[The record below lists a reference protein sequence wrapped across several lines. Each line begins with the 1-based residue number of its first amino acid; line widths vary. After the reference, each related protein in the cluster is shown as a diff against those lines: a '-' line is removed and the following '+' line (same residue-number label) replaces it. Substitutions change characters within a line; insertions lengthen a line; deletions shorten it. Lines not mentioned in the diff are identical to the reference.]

1 MQRTGW
7 AQKVSASA
15 IALGVGLSAMQPA
28 RAQDV
33 AAPDPGDAIVVTGT
47 REQAQTQ
54 FQALSP
60 VDVFSRETVRSTVS
74 SSLDTT
80 LAQLVPSFDVRR
92 LPASDGPQFVRPA
105 SLDGLTPDM
114 TLVLVNGKRF
124 HRSAFLQSNGAQAA
138 DLQQIPAF
146 DTGRIEVLRDG
157 ASAQYGSDAIAG
169 VINIILDE
177 KPGYSLYAQG
187 SQFYAGDGRQYQV
200 GARAG
205 YALKGGGHFVLTG
218 EYSNADATSRTQQ
231 RPDAIA
237 FQAANPTL
245 AVPDP
250 VQRWGNPE
258 FKAAKVALDA
268 AEPLTDAIEAYAFG
282 TYAHTS
288 GISDINWRNPST
300 NASIFNT
307 TTVFPGFNLR
317 TVYPTG
323 FTPREGIRSNDGQVV
338 GGVRSTG
345 AGSFTWDLS
354 GSYGTNDSRFLLDN
368 SINASL
374 GPNSPHDFN
383 LGHLIQRELNLN
395 ADAVYRFELFNL
407 PKPINFAFG
416 AERREETYKV
426 VTGDPASYQ
435 VGPGAAAGLA
445 AQSNGFPGFGPT
457 QAGTFHQTD
466 YAGYIDLQVP
476 LTPRWMVEAAL
487 RDENYDTF
495 GNTFNY
501 KFATRYEIVP
511 GIAVR
516 GAYSTGFKAPSPGQ
530 LYSTSVSQGLD
541 TKTLQLFTNGR
552 LSPLNPVAA
561 FFGAQPLQPEESR
574 TGTAGLVWRAGSHFS
589 GSVDAYIIK
598 VTKRFSI
605 SQTFSVTPT
614 LRAQLLALGVAG
626 ANDFTNVNFFTNDFD
641 TRTRGVDFVLTYAG
655 RVGPGRLTA
664 TGAYSYTGTK
674 VTSGSLASAA
684 NLLQR
689 TMFEDGIPHHNA
701 TGTIT
706 YAVGPVTLLGRL
718 RYYGPWTDSSG
729 NATGDI
735 FQKFGG
741 VPFFDASVTYAVTK
755 ALSLRVGAENV
766 FGTYPDKA
774 LFQASRGLVYSRNS
788 PYDTNGGNYY
798 ARVEV
803 RF

>member
-1 MQRTGW
+1 M
-7 AQKVSASA
+7 AVSG
-15 IALGVGLSAMQPA
+15 IALAAAIGVVQPA
-28 RAQDV
+28 NAQDV
-33 AAPDPGDAIVVTGT
+33 TAPDPGEAIVVTGT

-74 SSLDTT
+74 SSLDST
-80 LAQLVPSFDVRR
+80 LAQLVPSFDVKR

-114 TLVLVNGKRF
+114 TLVLLNGKRF

-177 KPGYSLYAQG
+177 KPGFSAYAQG
-187 SQFYAGDGRQYQV
+187 SQFYAGDGRQYQL
-200 GARAG
+200 GGRAG
-205 YALKGGGHFVLTG
+205 LALPGGGHFVLTG
-218 EYSNADATSRTQQ
+218 EYSDADATSRTRQ

-245 AVPDP
+245 AIPDP
-250 VQRWGNPE
+250 VQHWGNPE
-258 FKAAKVALDA
+258 FKAAKAALDV
-268 AEPLTDAIEAYAFG
+268 AEPLTDTIEAYAFG

-288 GISDINWRNPST
+288 GISDINWRNPSA

-307 TTVFPGFNLR
+307 TSIFPGFNLR
-317 TVYPTG
+317 AIYPTG
-323 FTPREGIRSNDGQVV
+323 FTPREGIRSNDGQAA

-345 AGSFTWDLS
+345 SGAFTWDVS
-354 GSYGTNDSRFLLDN
+354 GSYGTNDSRFVLDN

-374 GPNSPHDFN
+374 GPNSPFDFN
-383 LGHLIQRELNLN
+383 LGHLVQREFNLN
-395 ADAVYRFELFNL
+395 VDAVYRFELFNL

-416 AERREETYKV
+416 AERRNETYQV
-426 VTGDPASYQ
+426 VAGDPASYQ

-445 AQSNGFPGFGPT
+445 AQSNGFPGFGPN

-476 LTPRWMVEAAL
+476 LTNKWMAEAAL

-501 KFATRYEIVP
+501 KFATRFEITP
-511 GIAVR
+511 AIALR

-561 FFGAQPLQPEESR
+561 FFGAQPLQPEESK
-574 TGTAGLVWRAGSHFS
+574 TGTAGVVWRAGSHFS
-589 GSVDAYIIK
+589 GSVDAYTIK
-598 VTKRFSI
+598 VSKRFSI
-605 SQTFSVTPT
+605 SQTFSVTPA
-614 LRAQLLALGVAG
+614 LRAELLALGVAG

-641 TRTRGVDFVLTYAG
+641 TRTRGVDLVLTYAAS
-655 RVGPGRLTA
+655 VGPGRLTA
-664 TGAYSYTGTK
+664 TGAYSYTDTK

-684 NLLQR
+684 NLTQR
-689 TMFEDGIPHHNA
+689 IMFEDGIPHHNA

-718 RYYGPWTDSSG
+718 RYYGSWTDSTG

-741 VPFFDASVTYAVTK
+741 VPFFDVSVTYAINK
-755 ALSLRVGAENV
+755 ALNLRVGAENV

-774 LFQASRGLVYSRNS
+774 IFQASRGLVYSRNA

-798 ARVEV
+798 ARLEV